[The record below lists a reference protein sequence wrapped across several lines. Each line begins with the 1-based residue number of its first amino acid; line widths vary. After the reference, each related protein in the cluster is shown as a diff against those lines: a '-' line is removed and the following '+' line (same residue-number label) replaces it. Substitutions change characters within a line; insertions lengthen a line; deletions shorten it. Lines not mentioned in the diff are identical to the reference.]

1 MPQYCRRQTFAIVAA
16 RKCSF
21 SKISGVIES
30 LQNELITQ
38 LFSFMDF
45 LLSIHC
51 PQCGADISF
60 EEESRV
66 VYCQYCS
73 STLHITGRSGVFRN
87 YVKPSENIPRMKKAL
102 RGALKGLGSKKA
114 LISEKKLFF
123 APYWRVKGMVYKWVF
138 GKDVQGELVKKLKTK
153 HLDQSFP
160 AYCGVNLGLRS
171 LGIRPG
177 TLKLPF
183 FDREEMSK
191 SNFVME
197 VELDFKEAVKQGS
210 LLTQVGLD
218 ETGIQIYLEKTRIVG
233 ERYSIIYFPFWMV
246 RLSLPGQKPSVLIL
260 DAVANTVTRIL
271 TENQWEDMEARSKK
285 ARSSVNFSNIHFIA
299 FKCPNCGWDLPL
311 NRFDVIHLC
320 GTCKQAWIEKGGRF
334 RAVRFEIAALT
345 QGTGQDVI
353 YLPVWVFQAQIT
365 SHGKH
370 LKTVADLQTFSGV
383 LPLGVKQGGD
393 KERFCFFM
401 PAAKIRNIL
410 AADKLSIGLTN
421 KQATYQCVP
430 VERIAELKTMGV
442 FLSPRAAGNMAEILL
457 CSLTPRNN
465 RKKQE
470 FVKDAKISIDKMH
483 VLWWPF
489 YEQRLFLRDAICGC
503 GIQKGT
509 LDVGY

>member
-1 MPQYCRRQTFAIVAA
+1 MPRYCQRQIFAIVVA
-16 RKCSF
+16 RKWADNLAF
-21 SKISGVIES
+21 
-30 LQNELITQ
+30 L
-38 LFSFMDF
+38 FMDF

-66 VYCQYCS
+66 VRCQYCG

-87 YVKPSENIPRMKKAL
+87 YVKPFENIPRMKKAL
-102 RGALKGLGSKKA
+102 RGALKALGAKKA
-114 LISEKKLFF
+114 LISEKKLLF

-138 GKDVQGELVKKLKTK
+138 GKDVQGRLVKELKTK

-160 AYCGVNLGLRS
+160 AYCGVDLGLRS

-177 TLKLPF
+177 ALKLPF

-191 SNFVME
+191 TGSVMK

-210 LLTQVGLD
+210 LLTEVGLD
-218 ETGIQIYLEKTRIVG
+218 ETDIQVYLERTRLVG
-233 ERYSIIYFPFWMV
+233 ERYNIIYFPFWMV
-246 RLSLPGQKPSVLIL
+246 RLSSGRKPRVLIL
-260 DAVANTVTRIL
+260 DAVANTVTRVL
-271 TENQWEDMEARSKK
+271 TEEQWEVMEARSKK
-285 ARSSVNFSNIHFIA
+285 GRSRVNISKVGFIA

-320 GTCKQAWIEKGGRF
+320 GTCKRAWIEQGGRF
-334 RAVRFEIAALT
+334 KGVRFEIADLP
-345 QGTGQDVI
+345 QGARQDVI
-353 YLPVWVFQAQIT
+353 YLPVWVFQAHIT
-365 SHGKH
+365 SNGQV
-370 LKTVADLQTFSGV
+370 LKTVADLQRFSKV
-383 LPLGVKQGGD
+383 LPSGVKQGGD
-393 KERFCFFM
+393 QERFYFFM

-410 AADKLSIGLTN
+410 AADKLATGLTN
-421 KQATYQCVP
+421 KQPAYQCVP
-430 VERIAELKTMGV
+430 AERIAELKTMGV
-442 FLSPRAAGNMAEILL
+442 FLSPRAAGDMAEILL

-465 RKKQE
+465 RERQD

-489 YEQRLFLRDAICGC
+489 HEQRLFLRDAICGC

-509 LDVGY
+509 LDVGC